1 MKKKY
6 RDLIFFMFIY
16 LLIIIVFIMMNSCSP
31 TRMLNNIIK
40 NHPELISTKSDTI
53 ISVKQDTVIT
63 KQISTEFNY
72 FDICY

>member
-31 TRMLNNIIK
+31 TRMLNNIK
-40 NHPELISTKSDTI
+40 SHPELLSTKSDTI
-53 ISVKQDTVIT
+53 ISVKQDVVIT
-63 KQISTEFNY
+63 KRISTEFNY